1 MFDSLGKCVL
11 DSREVLFVEVILYE
25 LYDEGGFALV
35 GKDGTFFSK
44 LGRET

>member
-25 LYDEGGFALV
+25 LYDEGGFAWLEER
-35 GKDGTFFSK
+35 FSK
-44 LGRET
+44 SSA